1 MSCLHNNN
9 NNNNT
14 NSGYQCSG
22 RGCGLC
28 GECNKTLDRSQ
39 AAATSHK
46 VWTLNKVE
54 VEDQIPS
61 VVPALRHSSCDD
73 NRQQRGLQSC
83 RDMGQHSVLQLSS
96 DKMTAD
102 AHKCKSAEVQ
112 TCRSAVSALLC
123 LVSGS
128 REKRVASCL

>member
-1 MSCLHNNN
+1 MSCLHNN

-22 RGCGLC
+22 RGCGRC

-61 VVPALRHSSCDD
+61 VVPALRHSSCDG

-128 REKRVASCL
+128 REKRAASCL